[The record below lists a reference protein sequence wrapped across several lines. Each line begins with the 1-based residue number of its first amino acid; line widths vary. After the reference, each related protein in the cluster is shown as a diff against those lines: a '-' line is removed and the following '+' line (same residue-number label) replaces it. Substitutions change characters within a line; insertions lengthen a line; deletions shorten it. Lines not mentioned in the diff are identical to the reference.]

1 MRLQP
6 KSKMVIS
13 MLGYGTV
20 LGGIAGAL
28 AMVILILSSD
38 PLRLLSDILPVMLSE
53 ILSIASFG
61 LILGGVFGMIAGI
74 YSGLVMALM
83 TSVFYAD
90 IPSYKGYKL
99 AMGICATMI
108 TALYL
113 YKGVWH
119 LRLDGINPS
128 AWNITMVLLVS
139 LAIYASQQVASA
151 YLVEWSIR
159 KQKAYL

>member
-6 KSKMVIS
+6 KSKMIIS
-13 MLGYGTV
+13 MMGYGTA
-20 LGGIAGAL
+20 LGGLAGAL
-28 AMVILILSSD
+28 SMVILILSSD
-38 PLRLLSDILPVMLSE
+38 SFQLLSNILPVMLSE
-53 ILSIASFG
+53 ILSVASFG
-61 LILGGVFGMIAGI
+61 LILGGVFGTITGI
-74 YSGLVMALM
+74 YSGLAMALM

-90 IPSYKGYKL
+90 IPSHTGYKL
-99 AMGICATMI
+99 AMGICATLM
-108 TALYL
+108 TAFYL
-113 YKGVWH
+113 YNAVWH

-128 AWNITMVLLVS
+128 AWNITMVLLVT